1 MAHTQPSPFLRIPA
15 EIVFAISAF
24 LDIPDVLT
32 LRKTCRFL
40 SLLSRD
46 KGLWL
51 EHLRSQQSSLPLPHK
66 ARDYELSTSLSSSEI
81 ERIVTTAQKVEAAW
95 PLERST
101 VTTLG
106 GIPADKVCPDILYL
120 TALADAWVLCVY
132 GNGSIALWDIS
143 VRDGEAQ
150 HSRPPLCWQLWGRD
164 PWTSAIASV
173 DPSHDAILLAVTG
186 TQNRLI
192 PGSATVL
199 MRIPLKAGG
208 AMESLPADPSNITS
222 QETEF
227 NDVDTLF
234 GADAQIVRAIDPAQ
248 QLIAFSRSMY
258 IDIVHWPSNTGITI
272 DTHTEDLEQLW
283 NGIIGLQFVGPYILC
298 VKARTLELYPVTY
311 PFPASSSYFV
321 PSSLGP
327 PCHSGK
333 RQILPGIR
341 STGILQPVTCL
352 AKYTFPGTTFR
363 GVSISSPTGRCVSA
377 SRPAGDSTPM
387 SSLSFVAHDILRGV
401 FHYHTQIVTASAE
414 GTSSPPPPLLRVK
427 LAGAHDMS
435 NGIPGFI
442 SAAALG
448 PQGCRGVWI
457 ERTKNVTARRVC
469 VFSANPSQCDAAGPG
484 AVPIETKRPMA
495 EAQGGRISPDEASED
510 GIGPVQAAGMIDA
523 RASVTP
529 IVIHARTV
537 YEVRSYDLRED
548 LTMVAFSEVSGRIV
562 MGTRT
567 GKVQVI

>member
-1 MAHTQPSPFLRIPA
+1 MRIPSVCTPSAFEMESTQPSPFLRIPA
-15 EIVFAISAF
+15 EIIFAISAF

-32 LRKTCRFL
+32 LRKTCSFL

-51 EHLRSQQSSLPLPHK
+51 EHLRSQQFSLPLPRK
-66 ARDYELSTSLSSSEI
+66 ARNYELSTSLSANEI
-81 ERIVTTAQKVEAAW
+81 ESIVTTAQKVEAAW
-95 PLERST
+95 PLERPT
-101 VTTLG
+101 VTLLD

-120 TALADAWVLCVY
+120 TVLADTWVLCVY

-143 VRDGEAQ
+143 IRVGEAH

-164 PWTSAIASV
+164 PWTSAIATV
-173 DPSHDAILLAVTG
+173 DPLHDAIFLAVTG
-186 TQNRLI
+186 TQNRSI

-199 MRIPLKAGG
+199 MRIPLKTGTAPECL
-208 AMESLPADPSNITS
+208 AADSDIPTLR
-222 QETEF
+222 ETEF

-234 GADAQIVRAIDPAQ
+234 GADAQIVRAIDPVQ

-258 IDIVHWPSNTGITI
+258 IDVVHWPSNTGITI
-272 DTHTEDLEQLW
+272 DTHMEDLEQLW
-283 NGIIGLQFVGPYILC
+283 NGIIGLHDTAFPRLVILLRAI
-298 VKARTLELYPVTY
+298 VAWPTMSLWETTNPPRNPLGGHPPTRQLSREIH
-311 PFPASSSYFV
+311 V
-321 PSSLGP
+321 PWHDIPRRVHLIADM
-327 PCHSGK
+327 PC
-333 RQILPGIR
+333 I
-341 STGILQPVTCL
+341 
-352 AKYTFPGTTFR
+352 
-363 GVSISSPTGRCVSA
+363 A
-377 SRPAGDSTPM
+377 SRRGPAPM
-387 SSLSFVAHDILRGV
+387 CSLSFVAHDILRGV
-401 FHYHTQIVTASAE
+401 FHYHTQIDSPSAG

-435 NGIPGFI
+435 TGIPGFI

-469 VFSANPSQCDAAGPG
+469 VFSAYPSQSDPAGSG
-484 AVPIETKRPMA
+484 AVPVETKRPLA
-495 EAQGGRISPDEASED
+495 EVPGRHISPDEEGEG
-510 GIGPVQAAGMIDA
+510 GIGPAQAAGIIGGTPT
-523 RASVTP
+523 VTP

-537 YEVRSYDLRED
+537 YEPMSDVACGAAALPILAED